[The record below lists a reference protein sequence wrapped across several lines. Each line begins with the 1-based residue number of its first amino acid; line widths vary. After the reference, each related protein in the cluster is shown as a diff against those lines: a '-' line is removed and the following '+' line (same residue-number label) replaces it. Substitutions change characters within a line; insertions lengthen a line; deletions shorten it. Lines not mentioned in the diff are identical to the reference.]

1 MRSNK
6 MRSHIELQWYSRTT
20 ALWNGQRMLKGGY
33 YWRVDAQL
41 LIPPSFPLLPAL
53 PQSSLLARRRGGEM
67 KEGFGLQSNPPRK
80 R

>member
-20 ALWNGQRMLKGGY
+20 ALWNGQRMLKVGIIE
-33 YWRVDAQL
+33 VDAQL
-41 LIPPSFPLLPAL
+41 LKPPSFPLLPAL
-53 PQSSLLARRRGGEM
+53 PQSSLLARRRGGEL